1 MIWSLLIVFLC
12 FIYSFCCMRS
22 VMTEIVDYL
31 MNKSAIRKRKKGM
44 TFKEWFCYSR
54 FRTEIPKYHII
65 FYCSVIIVYT
75 VLFLFMIFLHLTNII
90 SDFTT
95 IRIGIIICT
104 CIFSFVYS
112 TVFTGIQFRWQKL
125 EYAKKVRGIDK
136 KAYREKMRKLNHAKN
151 KDNNKTDDE

>member
-1 MIWSLLIVFLC
+1 
-12 FIYSFCCMRS
+12 
-22 VMTEIVDYL
+22 MTEIVDYL
-31 MNKSAIRKRKKGM
+31 MNNSAIRKRKKGM

-54 FRTEIPKYHII
+54 FRTEIPKYHIV
-65 FYCSVIIVYT
+65 FYYSVIIAYAVI
-75 VLFLFMIFLHLTNII
+75 FLLMIFLHLTNII

-95 IRIGIIICT
+95 IRIVIITCT
-104 CIFSFVYS
+104 CIFAFVYS

-136 KAYREKMRKLNHAKN
+136 QAYREKMRKLNHAKN